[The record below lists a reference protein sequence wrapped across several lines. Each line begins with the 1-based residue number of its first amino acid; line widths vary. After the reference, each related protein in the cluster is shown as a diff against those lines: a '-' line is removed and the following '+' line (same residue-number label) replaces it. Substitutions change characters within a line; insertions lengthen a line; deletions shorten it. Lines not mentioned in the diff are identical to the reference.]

1 MKDMLSDVESGI
13 ASLENTVSMSST
25 GNKSMKICS
34 QDAPRHGII
43 RLMNSQSDEETG
55 SGKGRMDHQGRA

>member
-1 MKDMLSDVESGI
+1 MKDVLLDAESGTDP
-13 ASLENTVSMSST
+13 LGNTAGMSST

-34 QDAPRHGII
+34 QDAPRHDII
-43 RLMNSQSDEETG
+43 RPTNSQSDEETG